1 MRHEH
6 ITKYANEIKNCIE
19 NAQFSDENSG
29 MMHGDLAL
37 QKMLT
42 LLREAKQKN
51 GKMIIVG
58 NGGSSSIASHLSQDF
73 TKMGKLRSVCF
84 TDAALLTMLTN
95 DFSQE
100 TAFEQAVAMHGDP
113 QDILVSISSSG
124 NSKNILNA
132 VMRAKEIGCKVITL
146 SGFKDDNLLR
156 GLGHVNVYTPSTSYG
171 IVEIAHTTVLHSI
184 LDHIVEN
191 PL

>member
-1 MRHEH
+1 MDHDNMK
-6 ITKYANEIKNCIE
+6 KYAADIARCIE
-19 NAQFSDENSG
+19 NTKFSDEQNVA
-29 MMHGDLAL
+29 MPGDLAI
-37 QKMLT
+37 QKI
-42 LLREAKQKN
+42 LRILKGVKENKN
-51 GKMIIVG
+51 KMMIVG

-73 TKMGKLRSVCF
+73 TKMGKVRTQCF

-95 DFSQE
+95 DFSHE
-100 TAFEQAVAMHGDP
+100 AGFEQAIAMHGGSGDAL
-113 QDILVSISSSG
+113 IAISSSG

-132 VMRAKEIGCKVITL
+132 VTHAKKLGCVVITL
-146 SGFKDDNLLR
+146 SGFQPDNKLR
-156 GLGHVNVYTPSTSYG
+156 GLGHVNVYTPSPSYG